1 MATKEII
8 DMKCFVCNGKM
19 APYFVKKHPSGLVSN
34 YYRCSECGLTIDKT
48 IYEMSEQERVNLN
61 NFNHSTYQG
70 MDFNS
75 VDPKWIPRL
84 EKQSEFINQLLIL
97 DIISSDMT
105 IVDYGCGDG
114 KLAKFVNEKCNM
126 NLISNYDKYMK
137 ISDVSYLT
145 DDDMS
150 PNMAD
155 MVITCSVWEH
165 LIGKN
170 DVENIYLYLKEDGI
184 FCIHTL
190 IAEEIPKDDDWFYIN
205 TNGAH
210 CTLWTNDAMKIWFNT
225 HGFVGCIY
233 HLESKMWLLFKSSE
247 KFNKLKNSMEKI
259 SGTVAVSNEFVD
271 YWKQKPYRK

>member
-1 MATKEII
+1 
-8 DMKCFVCNGKM
+8 MKCFVCNGKM

-70 MDFNS
+70 MDFNV

-190 IAEEIPKDDDWFYIN
+190 IAEEIPKDEDWFYIN

-210 CTLWTNDAMKIWFNT
+210 CTLWTNEAMKIWFKT

-233 HLESKMWLLFKSSE
+233 HLESQMWLLFKSSE